1 MYDKKLARS
10 ILERL
15 EQAFPERPHLHDL
28 KVALSD
34 FEAVPAQDWLLA
46 IQALRLD
53 GKLDGVFLPD
63 GTSIADAA
71 ALYITERG
79 RLQLREP
86 EVVRMETKSGLR
98 VFICH
103 SSGDKQ
109 VVRTLYNRLKS
120 DGFTPW
126 LDQENILPGQ
136 EWDSEIRQAVRTSD
150 VVVVCLS
157 ESSITKEGYV
167 QKEIKLALDVAEEK
181 PEGAIFLIPARL
193 EDCQVPR
200 RLVGWQWVNLF
211 EGHGYERLVAA
222 LHAREVQLHGRPS
235 ASGTSRY
242 TGQPPT
248 EYSASAAWRL
258 RQPGAKGR
266 V

>member
-1 MYDKKLARS
+1 MYDKNLARS
-10 ILERL
+10 ILETL
-15 EQAFPERPHLHDL
+15 EQAFPERLHLHDL
-28 KVALSD
+28 KVALPD
-34 FEAVPAQDWLLA
+34 FEAAPTRDWLSA

-86 EVVRMETKSGLR
+86 EVVRMETKSGLK

-103 SSGDKQ
+103 SSGDKER
-109 VVRTLYNRLKS
+109 VRTLYGKLKR

-136 EWDSEIRQAVRTSD
+136 EWDSEIRKAVRTSD

-181 PEGAIFLIPARL
+181 PEGTIFLIPARF
-193 EDCQVPR
+193 EDCQVPH
-200 RLVGWQWVNLF
+200 RLVGWQWVDLF
-211 EGHGYERLVAA
+211 E
-222 LHAREVQLHGRPS
+222 ARG
-235 ASGTSRY
+235 
-242 TGQPPT
+242 
-248 EYSASAAWRL
+248 
-258 RQPGAKGR
+258 
-266 V
+266 